1 MEQSKLESTI
11 QHRILNMNFE
21 VEDFRKRPEP
31 EDIGKWPL
39 WIVPVRFVGAY
50 LFKLVL
56 LLIFLPVFFFGYLP
70 TLEVFFLYFLIY
82 DMLEY
87 NNVKRRIE
95 DGQ

>member
-1 MEQSKLESTI
+1 M
-11 QHRILNMNFE
+11 HFE
-21 VEDFRKRPEP
+21 YEDFRKRPEP

-82 DMLEY
+82 DMLESKEKIPPKLED
-87 NNVKRRIE
+87 NQKRIQVKILKAIPI
-95 DGQ
+95 

>member
-1 MEQSKLESTI
+1 MVPNKSVLTT

-21 VEDFRKRPEP
+21 YEDYRKRPEP
-31 EDIGKWPL
+31 DNIGKWPL

>member
-1 MEQSKLESTI
+1 MVPNKSALTP

-21 VEDFRKRPEP
+21 YEDYRKRPEP
-31 EDIGKWPL
+31 QNIGKWPL

-82 DMLEY
+82 DILEY

>member
-1 MEQSKLESTI
+1 MVQNKLVLTT

-21 VEDFRKRPEP
+21 YEDYRKRPEP
-31 EDIGKWPL
+31 DNIGKWPL
-39 WIVPVRFVGAY
+39 WIVPVRFVCAY

-56 LLIFLPVFFFGYLP
+56 RLIFLPVFFLGYLP
-70 TLEVFFLYFLIY
+70 TLELFFLYFRIY

-87 NNVKRRIE
+87 NDLKRRIE